1 MDIPNGSLRFG
12 PVGFL
17 DDFLRLPIVCSER
30 VRRVARDKVALFAS
44 WAFPLSVTSA
54 PRTSL
59 LRLSMATSCV
69 VVQPRLHPREFHLR
83 RYWQVCKVNY
93 QSAPSGHS

>member
-1 MDIPNGSLRFG
+1 MDIPKGSLRFG

-44 WAFPLSVTSA
+44 WAFPLSVTENVSVTA
-54 PRTSL
+54 L
-59 LRLSMATSCV
+59 YGHQLC
-69 VVQPRLHPREFHLR
+69 
-83 RYWQVCKVNY
+83 
-93 QSAPSGHS
+93 SGSTAIASP